1 METLNIQQ
9 NIFTK
14 YHYRVWVYV
23 STLNADKFKTDAISD
38 TDDFTNPDLKIA
50 RDAAVNRYWQIYET
64 MHQSKGFFLPFAA
77 ADNFETG
84 KNALFSIGLFLIETT
99 EDGEFEYN
107 LLGYGDKRDTNEAIE
122 LEAHLLGYGQ
132 TQLYDELRSHQNH
145 LIK

>member
-1 METLNIQQ
+1 MATLNIEQ

-38 TDDFTNPDLKIA
+38 TEDFSNPDLKIA
-50 RDAAVNRYWQIYET
+50 RGFAVDRYWQIYER

-84 KNALFSIGLFLIETT
+84 KNALFSIGLFLVETT

-107 LLGYGDKRDTNEAIE
+107 LLGYGDERDTNEAIE

-132 TQLYDELRSHQNH
+132 IQLYNELRTDQNH

>member
-23 STLNADKFKTDAISD
+23 STLNADKFKTDTISD
-38 TDDFTNPDLKIA
+38 TDDFTNTDLKIA

-99 EDGEFEYN
+99 EDGEFEVMSKMWNNLQSEITKAENSGRSIKIFHYYFFVIFYN
-107 LLGYGDKRDTNEAIE
+107 LPQY
-122 LEAHLLGYGQ
+122 
-132 TQLYDELRSHQNH
+132 
-145 LIK
+145 

>member
-77 ADNFETG
+77 ADNFETDSVWFQAFAT
-84 KNALFSIGLFLIETT
+84 KSTELDSTPQQARPACNTET
-99 EDGEFEYN
+99 
-107 LLGYGDKRDTNEAIE
+107 LLTV
-122 LEAHLLGYGQ
+122 
-132 TQLYDELRSHQNH
+132 
-145 LIK
+145 

>member
-1 METLNIQQ
+1 METLNIPQ

-23 STLNADKFKTDAISD
+23 STLNADQFKTDAISD

-50 RDAAVNRYWQIYET
+50 RDAAVNRYWEIYKT

-84 KNALFSIGLFLIETT
+84 KNALFSIGLFLVETT

-107 LLGYGDKRDTNEAIE
+107 LLGYG
-122 LEAHLLGYGQ
+122 Q
-132 TQLYDELRSHQNH
+132 TQLYDELRIHQNH